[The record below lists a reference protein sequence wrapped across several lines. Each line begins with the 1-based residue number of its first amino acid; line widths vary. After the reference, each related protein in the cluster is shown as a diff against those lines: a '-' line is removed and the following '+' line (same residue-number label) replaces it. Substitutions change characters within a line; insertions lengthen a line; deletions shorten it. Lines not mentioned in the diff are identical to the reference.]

1 MQPISGL
8 LGPTDYKGQK
18 PLQQVQKDSMA
29 HFVLSLI
36 ESQVNPV
43 FGSFGLWAF
52 LSVGAVAL
60 FGIFIPSV
68 AWMDSEAFYKAETF
82 RRVAEASGEGAKAAL
97 EMLREEDRL
106 KRKTARE
113 GLKMGGVINIFG
125 GIGLAVFLRVLTGS
139 VGVALCGALCV
150 LIGVALLVYV
160 YVLAPPID

>member
-68 AWMDSEAFYKAETF
+68 AWMDSRRKEREAFYKAETF

-106 KRKTARE
+106 
-113 GLKMGGVINIFG
+113 
-125 GIGLAVFLRVLTGS
+125 
-139 VGVALCGALCV
+139 
-150 LIGVALLVYV
+150 
-160 YVLAPPID
+160 

>member
-1 MQPISGL
+1 
-8 LGPTDYKGQK
+8 
-18 PLQQVQKDSMA
+18 
-29 HFVLSLI
+29 
-36 ESQVNPV
+36 
-43 FGSFGLWAF
+43 
-52 LSVGAVAL
+52 
-60 FGIFIPSV
+60 
-68 AWMDSEAFYKAETF
+68 
-82 RRVAEASGEGAKAAL
+82 
-97 EMLREEDRL
+97 MLREEDRL

>member
-1 MQPISGL
+1 
-8 LGPTDYKGQK
+8 
-18 PLQQVQKDSMA
+18 MA
-29 HFVLSLI
+29 HSVLSLI

-68 AWMDSEAFYKAETF
+68 TWMDSRRKEREAFYKAETF